1 MKKLN
6 VALVG
11 LSFGLEFVAIYC
23 RHPDVD
29 KVYVVDKN
37 QKLLDIARERYSIPK
52 ASASLT
58 CRMFWIYPR
67 LMPSIW

>member
-29 KVYVVDKN
+29 KVYVVDKKSKTSGPC
-37 QKLLDIARERYSIPK
+37 QRTVQHPPK
-52 ASASLT
+52 PVLH
-58 CRMFWIYPR
+58 
-67 LMPSIW
+67 

>member
-37 QKLLDIARERYSIPK
+37 QKLLDLARERYSIPQ
-52 ASASLT
+52 SQCFTDLQDVLD
-58 CRMFWIYPR
+58 PR
-67 LMPSIW
+67 SMPSIW